1 MDTTLVAAEP
11 LTLDGFSPV
20 ITVEP
25 ATETTLGRE
34 QHRDADKADYW
45 EGTRP

>member
-1 MDTTLVAAEP
+1 MDTTLDTAAP
-11 LTLDGFSPV
+11 LTPAEFSPV
-20 ITVEP
+20 VTVEP